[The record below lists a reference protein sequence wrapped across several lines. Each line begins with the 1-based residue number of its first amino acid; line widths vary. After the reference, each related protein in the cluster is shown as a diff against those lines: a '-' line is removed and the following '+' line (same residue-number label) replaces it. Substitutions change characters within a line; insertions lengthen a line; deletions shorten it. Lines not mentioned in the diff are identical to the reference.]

1 MFITSYREILS
12 IKEKNQVGHFEENCQ
27 EYQIW
32 AWRSSLSLEACQI
45 RRCKLRRL
53 LSVCSLYV
61 CAISP
66 INNKLH
72 SFVFIFLLLNFHL
85 HFKRKTDRWNMHYS
99 LHTSVNQWILKEIY
113 RSQYRQC
120 KNKNIFFAARRGT
133 KPKVVQVELHET
145 AIIAESN
152 MKSAHVNNH
161 QVQAHHTTCCVNR
174 NTSYFCC
181 THVREIGRHEQVH
194 KTQISEDDQN
204 DLCLENITFRHITQ
218 THLFITTLKIITYR
232 NQPFIYIK
240 GLSNSFYCF
249 FANIWNFLSA
259 KSLATIHTYVYVRR
273 ASLRIILFL
282 NAEKKICRLK

>member
-1 MFITSYREILS
+1 M
-12 IKEKNQVGHFEENCQ
+12 
-27 EYQIW
+27 
-32 AWRSSLSLEACQI
+32 
-45 RRCKLRRL
+45 
-53 LSVCSLYV
+53 
-61 CAISP
+61 
-66 INNKLH
+66 
-72 SFVFIFLLLNFHL
+72 
-85 HFKRKTDRWNMHYS
+85 
-99 LHTSVNQWILKEIY
+99 KEIY

-218 THLFITTLKIITYR
+218 THLLITTLYR

-240 GLSNSFYCF
+240 GLSNSFNCF
-249 FANIWNFLSA
+249 FANI
-259 KSLATIHTYVYVRR
+259 
-273 ASLRIILFL
+273 
-282 NAEKKICRLK
+282 

>member
-1 MFITSYREILS
+1 M
-12 IKEKNQVGHFEENCQ
+12 
-27 EYQIW
+27 
-32 AWRSSLSLEACQI
+32 
-45 RRCKLRRL
+45 
-53 LSVCSLYV
+53 
-61 CAISP
+61 
-66 INNKLH
+66 
-72 SFVFIFLLLNFHL
+72 
-85 HFKRKTDRWNMHYS
+85 
-99 LHTSVNQWILKEIY
+99 
-113 RSQYRQC
+113 
-120 KNKNIFFAARRGT
+120 
-133 KPKVVQVELHET
+133 QVELHET

-204 DLCLENITFRHITQ
+204 DLCLENITFGHIIE
-218 THLFITTLKIITYR
+218 THLSITTFKNYNLKIPCFRSTLTR
-232 NQPFIYIK
+232 LFIYIK